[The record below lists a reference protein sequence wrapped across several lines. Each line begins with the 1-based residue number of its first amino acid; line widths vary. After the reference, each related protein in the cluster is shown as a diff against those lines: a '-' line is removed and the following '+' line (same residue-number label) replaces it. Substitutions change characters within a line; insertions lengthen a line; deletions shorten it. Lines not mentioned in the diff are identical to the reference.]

1 MYTTQIPMQPGGL
14 MNTWDH
20 ASATDWTDVL
30 ATFPLFSGV
39 PKRRLRKLVRLATF
53 AEYNP
58 GDSVVGKGGR
68 ADSLYVILGGSAK
81 VQGKPASRALGVGDY
96 FGELGLLDDAPR
108 SATVVAT
115 EELHVMR
122 LPRKSFLRLAQDDPA
137 ISWRML
143 SNLGSQIRRLEDQAV
158 PR

>member
-1 MYTTQIPMQPGGL
+1 VYTTQIPMQPGGL
-14 MNTWDH
+14 MSTWDH

-30 ATFPLFSGV
+30 STFPLFAGI
-39 PKRRLRKLVRLATF
+39 PKRRLRKLVRQATF
-53 AEYNP
+53 AEYRS
-58 GDSVVGKGGR
+58 GDSVVEKGVR

-81 VQGKPASRALGVGDY
+81 VRGKPTSRALGIGDY

-108 SATVVAT
+108 SATVVAV

-122 LPRKSFLRLAQDDPA
+122 LPRKSFLRLAKDDPA
-137 ISWRML
+137 ISFRML
-143 SNLGSQIRRLEDQAV
+143 GNLGSQFRRLETQAV